1 MKKSM
6 ALIVAAAL
14 LLAMFTAVESSM
26 KGKTEGQDVSVCIV
40 VDTTFGDTSINDSAL
55 EGGELMNTQ
64 LGVKLNTIECANEN
78 YKQNLTKAAQE
89 NNIVVAVG
97 WEFTQIKEVANEY
110 PAVNF
115 VWVDNVVYDVESCDN
130 LVCLTYRQNEGSFLA
145 GYIAAKLSQ
154 NNAVGVV
161 GGEETNIVND
171 FIAGFEQGAKYAND
185 GISVYTEYIGE
196 YEDTEKAYA
205 AANNLRTQGADII
218 YEVAGRAGQ
227 GVFKAAKDGGFTAI
241 GVDVDQKIALPEY
254 DEVIAC
260 SMKKDIGSS
269 IYVLVNDYI
278 ESGEWNGGC
287 EEILGIA
294 DGYISMVYGSDES
307 VQLVDDDTKK
317 EVETLSSKIANGSID
332 VDSALDN

>member
-14 LLAMFTAVESSM
+14 LLCMFTAVESSM

-55 EGGELMNTQ
+55 AGGELMNTE

-97 WEFTQIKEVANEY
+97 WEFTQIKEVAKEY
-110 PAVNF
+110 PDVKF
-115 VWVDNVVYDVESCDN
+115 VWVDNVVYDVESCSN
-130 LVCLTYRQNEGSFLA
+130 LVCLTYRQNEGSFLT

-154 NNAVGVV
+154 SNAVGVV
-161 GGEETNIVND
+161 GGEETNVVND
-171 FIAGFEQGAKYAND
+171 FIVGFEQGAKYAND

-196 YEDTEKAYA
+196 YEDAEKAYA
-205 AANNLRTQGADII
+205 AANRLYAQGADII

-227 GVFKAAKDGGFTAI
+227 GVFKAAKESGFTAI
-241 GVDVDQKIALPEY
+241 GVDIDQKIALPDY

-260 SMKKDIGSS
+260 SMKKDIGGS
-269 IYVLVNDYI
+269 IYDLVSDYI

-287 EEILGIA
+287 EESLGIE
-294 DGYISMVYGSDES
+294 DGYISVVYGSDES
-307 VQLVDDDTKK
+307 VQLVDNDTKN
-317 EVETLSSKIANGSID
+317 EVETLSGKIASGNIE
-332 VDSALDN
+332 VDSALES

>member
-1 MKKSM
+1 MKKSI

-55 EGGELMNTQ
+55 EGGELMNTD

-97 WEFTQIKEVANEY
+97 WEFTQIKEVAKEY
-110 PAVNF
+110 PDVNF
-115 VWVDNVVYDVESCDN
+115 VWVDNVVYDVESCSN

-161 GGEETNIVND
+161 GGEETNVVND
-171 FIAGFEQGAKYAND
+171 FIIGFEQGAKYAND

-196 YEDTEKAYA
+196 YDDTEKAYA
-205 AANNLRTQGADII
+205 AANNLHAQGADII

-227 GVFKAAKDGGFTAI
+227 GVFKAAKEGGFTAI
-241 GVDVDQKIALPEY
+241 GVDVDQKIALPDY
-254 DEVIAC
+254 DDVIAC

-269 IYVLVNDYI
+269 IYDLVNDYI
-278 ESGEWNGGC
+278 ESGEWDGGC
-287 EEILGIA
+287 EKILGIE
-294 DGYISMVYGSDES
+294 DGYISVVYGSDES

-317 EVETLSSKIANGSID
+317 EVETLSKKIASGD
-332 VDSALDN
+332 LEVDSALDN